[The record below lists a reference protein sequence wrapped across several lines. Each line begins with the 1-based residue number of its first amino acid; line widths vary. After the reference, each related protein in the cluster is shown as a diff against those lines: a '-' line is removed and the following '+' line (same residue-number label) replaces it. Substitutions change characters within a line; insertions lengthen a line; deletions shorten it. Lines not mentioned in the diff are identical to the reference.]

1 MINIVLLFF
10 LKKMRRDIT
19 DKIQFGQNLNTLDD
33 ALGVESVDYLADFV
47 NLLKKLDKLK
57 LLYDNSL
64 MNANLLK
71 YIQGISKIMYQV

>member
-47 NLLKKLDKLK
+47 NLLKKLDKLM
-57 LLYDNSL
+57 YDNSL

>member
-1 MINIVLLFF
+1 
-10 LKKMRRDIT
+10 MRRDIT
-19 DKIQFGQNLNTLDD
+19 DKIQFGQNLNPLDD

-71 YIQGISKIMYQV
+71 YIQGISKIMYQG